1 MEFTKAREEF
11 IHTWGT
17 LGTNWGIN
25 RTMAQIHA
33 LLLIATE
40 PMNADQIMEGLKIS
54 RGNAN
59 MNLHALRDWEL
70 IYKKEIK
77 GQRKDYFVAEKD
89 IWLMVQRITAQR
101 KKKELDPL
109 IKTLEE
115 LSEVDA
121 NTTEKQAFKTVV
133 SDIHDFADQANKMLT
148 SVMKSDN
155 KWFAKV
161 FLKLW
166 R

>member
-1 MEFTKAREEF
+1 MKFKNAKEEF
-11 IHTWGT
+11 IQTWGT

-40 PMNADQIMEGLKIS
+40 PMNADQIMEELKIS

-59 MNLHALRDWEL
+59 MNLHSLMDWEL
-70 IYKKEIK
+70 IYKKSLS
-77 GQRKDYFVAEKD
+77 GHRKDYFVAEKD

-109 IKTLEE
+109 IKTLKKLSKVNDETPEE
-115 LSEVDA
+115 KEL
-121 NTTEKQAFKTVV
+121 KTVV
-133 SDIHDFADQANKMLT
+133 TDIHDFANQANKMLT

-155 KWFAKV
+155 KWFAKI

>member
-1 MEFTKAREEF
+1 MNFTGAKAEF
-11 IHTWGT
+11 IQTWGT

-40 PMNADQIMEGLKIS
+40 PMNADQIMEELQIS

-70 IYKKEIK
+70 IHKKIIP
-77 GQRKDYFVAEKD
+77 GQRKDYYVAEKD
-89 IWLMVQRITAQR
+89 IWLMVQLITAQR

-109 IKTLEE
+109 IKTLNKLSKVGEE
-115 LSEVDA
+115 TPE
-121 NTTEKQAFKTVV
+121 EKAFKEVV
-133 SDIHDFADQANKMLT
+133 TDIHDFANQANKMLT

-155 KWFAKV
+155 KWFAKI
-161 FLKLW
+161 FLELW
-166 R
+166 K